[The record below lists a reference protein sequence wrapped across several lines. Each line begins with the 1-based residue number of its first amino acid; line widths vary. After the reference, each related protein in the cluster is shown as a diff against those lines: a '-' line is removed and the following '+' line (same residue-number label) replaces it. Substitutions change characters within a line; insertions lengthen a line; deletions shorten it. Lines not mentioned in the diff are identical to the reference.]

1 MEKLKSLDELAE
13 IITEENDEEILTT
26 DKSMYRNK
34 SKKIALTFAYLLGV
48 NEKYFEIIDDNE
60 EERNNLL
67 ETISKNR
74 NATAI
79 RALNNIRSNLMLRF
93 KEVSQLI
100 RVTAANYTP
109 IYNIEYFKEDFRI
122 LSRQEINIGTGRSDI
137 NEYLRIINT
146 EINRRIDSLKPLFPD
161 WVDFR
166 HIKYMFNMPNDT
178 ENESKRFQANQNC
191 YPYKRYFYWIY
202 PEEIGNILATDE
214 KILSVVYYN
223 DGDAFQDQ
231 SRVIDASD
239 NVKNNIS
246 DFINRGSKIHV
257 FIDGENADPYCFA
270 SAMDSLKEHQID
282 KIDKIVVYYDEM
294 FSSRAWLLL
303 KHFTYGVEV
312 EAVPVSRIKEDKS
325 LVDHK
330 LVAGISKAFYRD
342 NVDSFILV
350 SSDSDFWA
358 VMEDVEANYLVMIEK
373 EKCSY
378 DFKEI
383 LRDNEIFYCYLDSF
397 QTPEDDMFFK
407 TVFRKELENVI
418 ENGFHLGSAR
428 NLLDSALEQSRAHI
442 SEGEYENIFNKYI
455 KDLRLTINKEGMF
468 EIVIPG

>member
-1 MEKLKSLDELAE
+1 MEKLNSLDELAE
-13 IITEENDEEILTT
+13 IITEENDEEILTA

-34 SKKIALTFAYLLGV
+34 SKKITLAFAYLLGV
-48 NEKYFEIIDDNE
+48 DEKFFEIINDNA
-60 EERNNLL
+60 EER
-67 ETISKNR
+67 ETILGTIRKNQ
-74 NATAI
+74 NAAVI

-93 KEVSQLI
+93 KEVSRCI
-100 RVTAANYTP
+100 RVTSSDYTP
-109 IYNIEYFKEDFRI
+109 IYNIEGFKEDFRT

-146 EINRRIDSLKPLFPD
+146 EINKRIDSVRPLFPD

-166 HIKYMFNMPNDT
+166 HVKNMFNMPNDT
-178 ENESKRFQANQNC
+178 EEESKKFQANQNC

-202 PEEIGNILATDE
+202 PEELGNILTTDE

-231 SRVIDASD
+231 SRVTDASD
-239 NVKNNIS
+239 NVKSNVKE
-246 DFINRGSKIHV
+246 FIGRGQKVQV

-270 SAMDSLKEHQID
+270 SAIDSLKEQEID
-282 KIDKIVVYYDEM
+282 KIDKIIVYYDEM
-294 FSSRAWLLL
+294 FSSRAWLML
-303 KHFTYGVEV
+303 KHFTYGIEV
-312 EAVPVSRIKEDKS
+312 EAIPVSRIKEDKS

-330 LVAGISKAFYRD
+330 LVAGISKAYYKD
-342 NVDSFILV
+342 DVDSFILV

-358 VMEDVEANYLVMIEK
+358 VMEDVEANYLVMVEK
-373 EKCSY
+373 DKCGY
-378 DFKEI
+378 DFKEV

-407 TVFRKELENVI
+407 AVFRKELENVI
-418 ENGFHLGSAR
+418 VQGFTLGSAR
-428 NLLDSALEQSRAHI
+428 ELLDAALIQSRAHI
-442 SEGEYENIFNKYI
+442 SEGEYENIYNKYI
-455 KDLRLTINKEGMF
+455 KDLRLTINKEGKF